1 MIDKL
6 FTTVDKEKFLFIEIS
21 GQISKQQFIW
31 KTLDKYKFLGK
42 DGKIHQKS
50 RMRTSVRMSKYSFL
64 T

>member
-42 DGKIHQKS
+42 DGKIYQKS